1 MNAVLLSPCVMPMP
15 IAKTLS
21 ALTVVPVNLDLLET
35 GKRALVRSKV
45 YRISYLKKKI
55 VFRIGASPGFFLGRG
70 VPLFYFNVN
79 KPQTFYSPIYGW
91 DARS

>member
-1 MNAVLLSPCVMPMP
+1 MNAVLLSPCVTPMP

-45 YRISYLKKKI
+45 YRITYLKKKI
-55 VFRIGASPGFFLGRG
+55 VLRIGAGPEFF
-70 VPLFYFNVN
+70 
-79 KPQTFYSPIYGW
+79 S
-91 DARS
+91 

>member
-55 VFRIGASPGFFLGRG
+55 VFRIGASPGFFSYDG
-70 VPLFYFNVN
+70 VHHCFPL
-79 KPQTFYSPIYGW
+79 TPINHRHFILLWMGC
-91 DARS
+91 